1 MTRPPQPNAT
11 PKVYDDHNQ
20 PLSNLKTVA
29 QAQAAL
35 EVVE

>member
-1 MTRPPQPNAT
+1 MPRPPA